1 MMNWNNFEFNNP
13 EFLWLLALIPFIA
26 TWFFLVRKKETATL
40 TVSSLKGF
48 NTTSSFL
55 PKLKPLLP
63 IIRLISL
70 TLLIIALAR
79 PRNVAVSK
87 KVKAN
92 RGIDIVMAID
102 VSASMLARDLKP
114 NRLEAL
120 KVVATN
126 FVNRR
131 PNDRIGIVVY
141 AGESFTQTPITSD
154 KGITRRTISEIK
166 WGQLEGG
173 TAIGMGLGSAVNRLK
188 ESEAKSKVIILL
200 TDGVNNSGFVDPKTA
215 TELAKELNIKVYTV
229 GIGTNG
235 MADFPFSKDAR
246 GRLISFLI
254 LALVNPKIGT
264 KLKTVKREG
273 VDVVF
278 ALDVSKSMLAEDI
291 APNRLEKS
299 KQIIS
304 KIIDKL
310 GSDRVGIIIYAGN
323 AYPLLPIT
331 TDHGAAKMFLQSANP
346 DLVSSQGTAINDALD
361 LAKTYYNND
370 DQTNRFLI
378 IISDGEDHQEETKQI
393 AQNISNDGIKVYT
406 IGVGTE
412 KGAPIPMK
420 INGSLIGYKKYKGE
434 TVLTKRNPILLKG
447 VADAASGVYID
458 GNLTDKPVKAIED
471 IIGNAQKTAFET
483 KQFSDYKDQFQWFL
497 GIGILFLLIDVF
509 FLDKKTKWL
518 KKVDLFNEKEN

>member
-154 KGITRRTISEIK
+154 KSITRRTISEIK

-246 GRLISFLI
+246 GRLQFRKQQVEIDEELLQF
-254 LALVNPKIGT
+254 
-264 KLKTVKREG
+264 
-273 VDVVF
+273 
-278 ALDVSKSMLAEDI
+278 I
-291 APNRLEKS
+291 ASETQGQYFRATDNSELQEIYDEIDTLEKT
-299 KQIIS
+299 
-304 KIIDKL
+304 KIEEFK
-310 GSDRVGIIIYAGN
+310 
-323 AYPLLPIT
+323 
-331 TDHGAAKMFLQSANP
+331 
-346 DLVSSQGTAINDALD
+346 
-361 LAKTYYNND
+361 YYNY
-370 DQTNRFLI
+370 
-378 IISDGEDHQEETKQI
+378 QE
-393 AQNISNDGIKVYT
+393 
-406 IGVGTE
+406 
-412 KGAPIPMK
+412 
-420 INGSLIGYKKYKGE
+420 KYRYLLFFAGGLLLLE
-434 TVLTKRNPILLKG
+434 FILK
-447 VADAASGVYID
+447 
-458 GNLTDKPVKAIED
+458 NT
-471 IIGNAQKTAFET
+471 
-483 KQFSDYKDQFQWFL
+483 
-497 GIGILFLLIDVF
+497 LFRSFI
-509 FLDKKTKWL
+509 
-518 KKVDLFNEKEN
+518 